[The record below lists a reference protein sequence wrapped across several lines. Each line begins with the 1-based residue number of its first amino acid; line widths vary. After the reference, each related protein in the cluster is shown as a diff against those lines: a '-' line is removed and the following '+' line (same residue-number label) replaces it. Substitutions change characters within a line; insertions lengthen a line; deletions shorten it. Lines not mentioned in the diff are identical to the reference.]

1 MKPVIVL
8 ALMLGTAPAAVAQQQ
23 HSTPDSA
30 TVTAYRQLLFG
41 LRDTVDF
48 VSGRSEEFR
57 RDLRTVGDGT
67 VIARGQRLSRA
78 CRSVRDALAEGRPAL
93 NHLPAIDDAR
103 AVRDSLVLSMR
114 NLERS
119 LDVECLRG
127 LNPEGP
133 GQRAD
138 SLRAWGPN
146 RTSNL
151 SVSVTAFQGA
161 ALRLARRLGI
171 DLTRY

>member
-1 MKPVIVL
+1 MKSAIVL
-8 ALMLGTAPAAVAQQQ
+8 ALMLGALPPAAAQQR
-23 HSTPDSA
+23 SAPDSA
-30 TVTAYRQLLFG
+30 TVAAYRQLLLG
-41 LRDTVDF
+41 LRDTLDV
-48 VSGRSEEFR
+48 VSGRSAEFR
-57 RDLRTVGDGT
+57 RDLRTVGEGT
-67 VIARGQRLSRA
+67 VIARGQRLTHA
-78 CRSVRDALAEGRPAL
+78 CRSVRDALADARPAL
-93 NHLPAIDDAR
+93 SRLPAEDRAR
-103 AVRDSLVLSMR
+103 AERDSLVLAMR

-151 SVSVTAFQGA
+151 AVSITAYNGA